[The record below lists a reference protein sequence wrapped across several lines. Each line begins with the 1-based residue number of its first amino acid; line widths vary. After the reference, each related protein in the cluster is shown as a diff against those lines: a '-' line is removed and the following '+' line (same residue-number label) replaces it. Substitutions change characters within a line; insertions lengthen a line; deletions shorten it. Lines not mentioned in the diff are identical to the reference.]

1 MPLGMHGGR
10 SECLFCPNRNVAQ
23 TSGHIIIGGQI
34 FYLSCLSFSQ
44 ILSLLLSSFCLG
56 QTRFN
61 MRTTFNYIS
70 PILLTLFPPAL
81 AGRPRDEIS
90 FSCLPLTIEM
100 SDPIMFPGNESD
112 HLHLVAGGTAFQR
125 TMAEDTAR
133 KAIGTTCGVEI
144 DKSNYWVPEL
154 YHQTEGGFEL
164 VGVEGIVCIVTIWC

>member
-1 MPLGMHGGR
+1 
-10 SECLFCPNRNVAQ
+10 
-23 TSGHIIIGGQI
+23 
-34 FYLSCLSFSQ
+34 
-44 ILSLLLSSFCLG
+44 
-56 QTRFN
+56 
-61 MRTTFNYIS
+61 MRTTPFSYLA
-70 PILLTLFPPAL
+70 PLLLALCSPAL

-125 TMAEDTAR
+125 TMADDTAQ
-133 KAIGTTCGVEI
+133 KAIGTTCGIEI

-164 VGVEGIVCIVTIWC
+164 VDVEGIVCTVSVWVGLRIEVD

>member
-1 MPLGMHGGR
+1 M
-10 SECLFCPNRNVAQ
+10 
-23 TSGHIIIGGQI
+23 
-34 FYLSCLSFSQ
+34 
-44 ILSLLLSSFCLG
+44 SLLLSSFCLG